1 MIIQER
7 YVISSPELVFAFEKC
22 NHNIRDVSL
31 STPSLWGRARG
42 RGAWGFFSSVCKV
55 NHDLPEKAMF
65 SGTRGHKFC
74 KASCNRLSRRK
85 IGKLMHE
92 KSWSAFHLPL

>member
-22 NHNIRDVSL
+22 NHNIRGVSL

-42 RGAWGFFSSVCKV
+42 RGAWSFFSSVCKV

-65 SGTRGHKFC
+65 FGHKGAQVLQIILQQAIPQ
-74 KASCNRLSRRK
+74 KDRQTDA
-85 IGKLMHE
+85 
-92 KSWSAFHLPL
+92 